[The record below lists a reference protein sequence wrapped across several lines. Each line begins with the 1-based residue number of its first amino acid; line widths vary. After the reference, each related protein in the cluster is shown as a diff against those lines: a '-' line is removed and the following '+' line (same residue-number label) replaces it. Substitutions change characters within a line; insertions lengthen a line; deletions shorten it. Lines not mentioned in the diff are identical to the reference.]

1 MQDHVRIVEVLEDL
15 TTQSE
20 QIEIKKIIASL
31 VTAAAAK
38 AMPLN
43 ADGTTAGTKFQGMR
57 A

>member
-1 MQDHVRIVEVLEDL
+1 MHDHVRIVEVLEDL